1 MNDLADYTDLD
12 SLLEEQLT
20 RTAKFVRAAFHVH
33 SIDSHDWG
41 KEANTTTDRRDLYE
55 GRDGQER
62 YLDELVAAGLQLV
75 CVTDH
80 MKSGYAFELA
90 ALAAAREDI
99 TVFPG
104 MEISCLVPPGHSEAI
119 HILVIYPP
127 DASADVI
134 ERLFAGQNHL
144 PGVPQR
150 TGTEQA
156 KFVSLTDIREL
167 VEGAGGLFVLAH
179 IDQLPRGHRCFVR
192 SARSDS
198 LGMFAIDPDGVEE
211 KRAVSNEYAEYLIE
225 LAPNA
230 VEVRG
235 HDDRKHYWTV
245 TAADGATHTFACV
258 ARSDHHSIEAMRDPR
273 AVTYVKLSRREITC
287 VRDAMLF
294 HATRVRFAE
303 DLPASPSPRLIGM
316 RLRGGGLF
324 ADATIAFNENL
335 NCLIGPRGCG
345 KSTIIEALR
354 YVLGQRPLLEDPDAS
369 GGDDRSYASLAIA
382 TQDANLTNSE
392 IELIYEHQ
400 GERHVLAATYDPS
413 QPITTRV
420 FTLGGA
426 DCRVAP
432 EQVAAAYPA
441 RIFSWSELETLG
453 RHPRLQR
460 LVVDRLA
467 EHLPGLQDQERTLRA
482 ELVANRERVHA
493 SLNTLA
499 GLLAESQGALRRWAE
514 HASAYD
520 RLNTPEIRSLFG
532 DLDHARAQITVLQGL
547 DVQLAEI
554 ETAAEKPDGSEADLL
569 AAGGL
574 EDADEQIKGWWEQHV
589 AVELD
594 LAALEQAI
602 ASHARQIVAEVKRR
616 RELISEHMAKAQER
630 AVSHETAIREQTK
643 AQPDSAVRRDQREQ
657 ARGRLE
663 VSSALRERYKTEYAS
678 LQTLLASRGQL
689 LEQLETVVKD
699 VGDAR
704 AQTAR
709 ELAGRLAAIDRRGP
723 TITIAVEKAADRSA
737 YQRYLDERFLNQERG
752 GHFHARGVAERLTR
766 LTPTELAWAIIA
778 SDTERLVGEDLLD
791 AEQAT
796 RLLGAFTV
804 FDEDA
809 DAGVMIVAEELL
821 ELLALQEQPLEDL
834 VTILSD
840 ERPVHELSP
849 GGRSSAMLPLIA
861 LSDEVPLIIDQPED
875 NLDNRMVGKTLSS
888 ILARLKEHRQIILT
902 THNPN
907 IVVGGDAEQVVVLD
921 APTSRSAQ
929 VETAGNID
937 RPDIIDAVI
946 KIMEGGREAFQERSR
961 RYGQR
966 VAERGQTPV

>member
-1 MNDLADYTDLD
+1 MADYADLN
-12 SLLEEQLT
+12 SALEQQLN
-20 RTAKFVRAAFHVH
+20 RTARFVRAAFHVH

-41 KEANTTTDRRDLYE
+41 KQADPTTNNRDQFT

-62 YLDELVAAGLQLV
+62 YLDALANAGLQLV

-80 MKSGYAFELA
+80 MKSNYAFELA
-90 ALAAAREDI
+90 ALAAARDDI

-150 TGTEQA
+150 TGIEQA
-156 KFVSLTDIREL
+156 KFASLTDIREM
-167 VEGAGGLFVLAH
+167 VDGAGGLFMLAH

-198 LGMFAIDPDGVEE
+198 LGMFAIDPDGAEE

-230 VEVRG
+230 V
-235 HDDRKHYWTV
+235 DKLLTV
-245 TAADGATHTFACV
+245 TAADGSTHTFACI
-258 ARSDHHSIEAMRDPR
+258 AKSDHHSIEAMSDPN
-273 AVTYVKLSRREITC
+273 AVTHVKLSRRDITC

-294 HATRVRFAE
+294 HATRVRFGE
-303 DLPASPSPRLIGM
+303 DLPATPSPRLIGM

-324 ADATIAFNENL
+324 SDATIAFNENL

-345 KSTIIEALR
+345 KSTIVEALR
-354 YVLGQRPLLEDPDAS
+354 YVLGQRPLLEDPGAS

-382 TQDANLTNSE
+382 TQDANLKNSE
-392 IELIYEHQ
+392 IELIYEHH

-413 QPITTRV
+413 QPVTTRV
-420 FTLGGA
+420 FTLDGN
-426 DCRVAP
+426 DCRVAH
-432 EQVAAAYPA
+432 EQVAAAYPV

-453 RHPRLQR
+453 RQPRLQR

-467 EHLPGLQDQERTLRA
+467 EQLPTLQEQERTLRT
-482 ELVANRERVHA
+482 ELIANRERVQA
-493 SLNTLA
+493 TLNTLT
-499 GLLAESQGALRRWAE
+499 GILSENHGALRRWTE
-514 HASAYD
+514 HSGAYD
-520 RLNTPEIRSLFG
+520 RLNTSEIRNLFG
-532 DLDHARAQITVLQGL
+532 DLDHARAQITVLQAL
-547 DVQLAEI
+547 DVRLTEI
-554 ETAAEKPDGSEADLL
+554 ETAAERLDGSEADLQ
-569 AAGGL
+569 ATGGL
-574 EDADEQIKGWWEQHV
+574 DEADQQIKEWWEENV
-589 AVELD
+589 SSDLD
-594 LAALEQAI
+594 LAALEQSITSHTAQI
-602 ASHARQIVAEVKRR
+602 AAEVKRR
-616 RELISEHMAKAQER
+616 RDVISEHVAKAQEQ
-630 AVSHETAIREQTK
+630 ADSHETAIREQTN
-643 AQPDSAVRRDQREQ
+643 ATPDSAVRRDQREQ
-657 ARGRLE
+657 ARAQLE
-663 VSSALRERYKTEYAS
+663 ISGALRERYQTEYGS
-678 LQTLLASRGQL
+678 LQTLLTERGQTL
-689 LEQLETVVKD
+689 KDLDTVIEA

-704 AQTAR
+704 VQIAD
-709 ELAGRLAAIDRRGP
+709 ELASRLDAIDQQGP
-723 TITIAVEKAADRSA
+723 KITIDVEKSADRSA
-737 YQRYLDERFLNQERG
+737 YERYLDDRFLNLERG
-752 GHFHARGVAERLTR
+752 GRFHARGVAARLAQ
-766 LTPTELAWAIIA
+766 LTPTALAWAISTADIN
-778 SDTERLVGEDLLD
+778 SLVGEELLD
-791 AEQAT
+791 TEQAA

-804 FDEDA
+804 FEEDA
-809 DAGVMIVAEELL
+809 DAGVTVIAKELL
-821 ELLALQEQPLEDL
+821 DLLELQEQPLEDL

-840 ERPVHELSP
+840 NRPVHELSP

-875 NLDNRMVGKTLSS
+875 NLDNRMVGQTLSS
-888 ILARLKEHRQIILT
+888 ILARLKEHRQIIVT

-929 VETAGNID
+929 VETTGNID
-937 RPDIIDAVI
+937 RPEIIDAVI

-961 RYGQR
+961 RYGER
-966 VAERGQTPV
+966 VTP

>member
-1 MNDLADYTDLD
+1 MADYADLN
-12 SLLEEQLT
+12 SALEQQLN
-20 RTAKFVRAAFHVH
+20 RTARFVRAAFHVH

-41 KEANTTTDRRDLYE
+41 KQADPTTNNRDQFT

-62 YLDELVAAGLQLV
+62 YLDALANAGLQLV

-80 MKSGYAFELA
+80 MKSNYAFELA
-90 ALAAAREDI
+90 ALAAARDDI

-150 TGTEQA
+150 TGIEQA
-156 KFVSLTDIREL
+156 KFASLTDIREM
-167 VEGAGGLFVLAH
+167 VDGAGGLFMLAH

-198 LGMFAIDPDGVEE
+198 LGMFAIDPDGAEE

-235 HDDRKHYWTV
+235 HDDRRHYWTV
-245 TAADGATHTFACV
+245 TAADGSTHTFACI
-258 ARSDHHSIEAMRDPR
+258 AKSDHHSIEAMSDPN
-273 AVTYVKLSRREITC
+273 AVTHVKLSRRDITC

-294 HATRVRFAE
+294 HATRVRFGE
-303 DLPASPSPRLIGM
+303 DLPATPSPRLIGM

-324 ADATIAFNENL
+324 SDATIAFNENL

-345 KSTIIEALR
+345 KSTIVEALR
-354 YVLGQRPLLEDPDAS
+354 YVLGQRPLLEDPGAS

-382 TQDANLTNSE
+382 TQDANLKNSE
-392 IELIYEHQ
+392 IELIYEHH

-413 QPITTRV
+413 QPVTTRV
-420 FTLGGA
+420 FTLDGN
-426 DCRVAP
+426 DCRVAH
-432 EQVAAAYPA
+432 EQVAAAYPV

-453 RHPRLQR
+453 RQPRLQR

-467 EHLPGLQDQERTLRA
+467 EQLPTLQEQERTLRT
-482 ELVANRERVHA
+482 ELIANRERVQA
-493 SLNTLA
+493 TLNTLT
-499 GLLAESQGALRRWAE
+499 GILSENHGALRRWTE
-514 HASAYD
+514 HSGAYD
-520 RLNTPEIRSLFG
+520 RLNTSEIRNLFG
-532 DLDHARAQITVLQGL
+532 DLDHARAQITVLQAL
-547 DVQLAEI
+547 DVRLTEI
-554 ETAAEKPDGSEADLL
+554 ETAAERLDGSEADLQ
-569 AAGGL
+569 ATSGL
-574 EDADEQIKGWWEQHV
+574 DEADQQIKEWWEENV
-589 AVELD
+589 SSDLD
-594 LAALEQAI
+594 LAALEQSITSHTAQI
-602 ASHARQIVAEVKRR
+602 AAEVKRR
-616 RELISEHMAKAQER
+616 RDVISEHVAKAQEQ
-630 AVSHETAIREQTK
+630 ADSHETAIREQTN
-643 AQPDSAVRRDQREQ
+643 ATPDSAVRRDQREQ
-657 ARGRLE
+657 ARAQLE
-663 VSSALRERYKTEYAS
+663 ISGALRERYQTEYGS
-678 LQTLLASRGQL
+678 LQTLLTERGQTL
-689 LEQLETVVKD
+689 KDLDTVIEA

-704 AQTAR
+704 VQIAD
-709 ELAGRLAAIDRRGP
+709 ELASRLDAIDQQGP
-723 TITIAVEKAADRSA
+723 KITIDVEKSADRSA
-737 YQRYLDERFLNQERG
+737 YERYLDDRFLNLERG
-752 GHFHARGVAERLTR
+752 GRFHARGVAARLAQ
-766 LTPTELAWAIIA
+766 LTPTALAWAISTADIN
-778 SDTERLVGEDLLD
+778 SLVGEELLD
-791 AEQAT
+791 TEQAA

-804 FDEDA
+804 FEEDA
-809 DAGVMIVAEELL
+809 DAGVTVIAKELL
-821 ELLALQEQPLEDL
+821 DLLELQEQPLEDL

-840 ERPVHELSP
+840 NRPVHELSP

-875 NLDNRMVGKTLSS
+875 NLDNRMVGQTLSS
-888 ILARLKEHRQIILT
+888 ILARLKEHRQIIVT

-929 VETAGNID
+929 VETTGNID
-937 RPDIIDAVI
+937 RPEIIDAVI

-961 RYGQR
+961 RYGER
-966 VAERGQTPV
+966 VTP